1 MAPPTLESVLGS
13 GHETLVDERMTHL
26 HGSTKKGASNLIF
39 GGTSI

>member
-13 GHETLVDERMTHL
+13 GHLVDESLTHL

-39 GGTSI
+39 GGTCI